1 MWKIVVIH
9 DNPFHT
15 VIMKEGVNVKKTI
28 YKTGR
33 NLLLFSALIVGGVI
47 AVNHPLN
54 VSAADTAAEE
64 NPDDLV
70 ASGDNDWES
79 TDPVWSLYKINGNSN
94 NLILHI
100 KSCTKLSLNN
110 ASWKSYSNN
119 ISQIVFYGNVT
130 ASDSVSGLFSGYTSL
145 TSIRRMNN
153 LDTSNTTNFSNMFS
167 KDPSLH
173 SLDISGFDMSKTIV
187 SGRSNMLA
195 SDTGLESLTLGPNNV
210 LDTTNTTD
218 SDAGLPDQITTGE
231 TIKGEHWK
239 KEGSEDTESKTA
251 TELMNL
257 YSNSVGNS
265 RPTNVETW
273 VPVQTGYRTSMYLQ
287 YVDASDSTQILYGS
301 SSENMGT
308 KSFDEGAKVK
318 NSDIAAA
325 FPNSYTPEDNNL
337 YFKGYQSGNT
347 SSSSDV
353 ITIPD
358 HDTDPKAI
366 PIKLKQLNPAKISV
380 NITDGSSIK
389 SDESFTI
396 PVNYT
401 EYTYSDIKT
410 PEQELDLDNSK
421 ITVGKAAEMS
431 LSDYLV
437 KNNITSTNLNGIL
450 SAAIN
455 NSMTTKTTLVKNTSK
470 TVKMYTD
477 SDSDT
482 TPVSIDAV
490 YKKTDSGNSGN
501 NNSSNNTGTI
511 TDNKQVIATGDKTVP
526 LYDING
532 KQLTDYALAKNS
544 DWRSDKKMV
553 LDGVTY
559 YRVSTDAW
567 VKADDVYSFE
577 NGNSYVSVHHDKY
590 AKLVNFKNV
599 ESNRGL
605 RSSSDWKSDRSITLS
620 GTKHYR
626 VSTNE
631 FVNSDSVYLYKPTS
645 NNFNAMD
652 STTIYDD
659 YGNDT
664 GKTLNAGSYKIDRIA
679 NINGEYFYRVST
691 NQFVKVN

>member
-1 MWKIVVIH
+1 LWKIVVIH

-119 ISQIVFYGNVT
+119 ISQIVFDGNVT

-544 DWRSDKKMV
+544 DWQSDKKMV

-645 NNFNAMD
+645 NNFNAVLKAIEGLH
-652 STTIYDD
+652 SKYSV
-659 YGNDT
+659 
-664 GKTLNAGSYKIDRIA
+664 LN
-679 NINGEYFYRVST
+679 
-691 NQFVKVN
+691 

>member
-1 MWKIVVIH
+1 M
-9 DNPFHT
+9 
-15 VIMKEGVNVKKTI
+15 KKTI

>member
-1 MWKIVVIH
+1 
-9 DNPFHT
+9 
-15 VIMKEGVNVKKTI
+15 MKEGVNVKKTI

-119 ISQIVFYGNVT
+119 ISQIVFDGNVT

-544 DWRSDKKMV
+544 DWQSDKKMV